1 MTTIPPRTDIVQG
14 RLVEMGEIKSADLG
28 GETHTYPMALLITFE
43 TREAIKQ
50 AINDGVC
57 RFEFK

>member
-1 MTTIPPRTDIVQG
+1 
-14 RLVEMGEIKSADLG
+14 MGEIKSADLG